1 MPKDPA
7 DSFYSDE
14 RNCEEVHVRVEVF
27 FLLAHDPT
35 EAKAGENDGSELRFN
50 EKQRDHSGSGRTRM

>member
-14 RNCEEVHVRVEVF
+14 RNHEQVHVRVEVF
-27 FLLAHDPT
+27 FLLAHDLT
-35 EAKAGENDGSELRFN
+35 EAKAGERNGSEKRYS
-50 EKQRDHSGSGRTRM
+50 EK